1 MNKRL
6 TKLKGLIDDGSVP
19 TILEVRTNSREYSY
33 EDVIALDYGFVQ
45 DLYMGNENFE
55 TWFTYIGPKPIKL
68 NDLVLIKDE
77 MIEIIFAEY
86 KDDMHRELEDTLQYQ
101 YDTLNRAREEAYD
114 IADRLESDV
123 PIYKHGEGYSLWQG
137 ESLVEW
143 VRPNF
148 NELDY
153 HGI

>member
-68 NDLVLIKDE
+68 NDLTLNPKE
-77 MIEIIFAEY
+77 MIEI
-86 KDDMHRELEDTLQYQ
+86 L
-101 YDTLNRAREEAYD
+101 
-114 IADRLESDV
+114 
-123 PIYKHGEGYSLWQG
+123 
-137 ESLVEW
+137 
-143 VRPNF
+143 F
-148 NELDY
+148 NY
-153 HGI
+153 YGK

>member
-55 TWFTYIGPKPIKL
+55 TWFTYIGPEPIKL
-68 NDLVLIKDE
+68 NDLTLNKNE
-77 MIEIIFAEY
+77 MIEILF
-86 KDDMHRELEDTLQYQ
+86 
-101 YDTLNRAREEAYD
+101 
-114 IADRLESDV
+114 
-123 PIYKHGEGYSLWQG
+123 
-137 ESLVEW
+137 
-143 VRPNF
+143 
-148 NELDY
+148 DY
-153 HGI
+153 YGKL

>member
-45 DLYMGNENFE
+45 DLYMGNEQFE

-68 NDLVLIKDE
+68 NDLILNKNE
-77 MIEIIFAEY
+77 MFEI
-86 KDDMHRELEDTLQYQ
+86 L
-101 YDTLNRAREEAYD
+101 LNY
-114 IADRLESDV
+114 
-123 PIYKHGEGYSLWQG
+123 Y
-137 ESLVEW
+137 
-143 VRPNF
+143 
-148 NELDY
+148 
-153 HGI
+153 GI

>member
-6 TKLKGLIDDGSVP
+6 TKLKSLIDNGSVP

-68 NDLVLIKDE
+68 NDLTLNKNE
-77 MIEIIFAEY
+77 MIEII
-86 KDDMHRELEDTLQYQ
+86 
-101 YDTLNRAREEAYD
+101 
-114 IADRLESDV
+114 
-123 PIYKHGEGYSLWQG
+123 
-137 ESLVEW
+137 
-143 VRPNF
+143 
-148 NELDY
+148 LDY
-153 HGI
+153 YGI

>member
-45 DLYMGNENFE
+45 DLYMGNEQFE

-68 NDLVLIKDE
+68 NDLILNKNE
-77 MIEIIFAEY
+77 MIEI
-86 KDDMHRELEDTLQYQ
+86 L
-101 YDTLNRAREEAYD
+101 
-114 IADRLESDV
+114 
-123 PIYKHGEGYSLWQG
+123 
-137 ESLVEW
+137 
-143 VRPNF
+143 
-148 NELDY
+148 LDY
-153 HGI
+153 YGI

>member
-45 DLYMGNENFE
+45 DLYMGNEQFE

-68 NDLVLIKDE
+68 NDLTLNKNE
-77 MIEIIFAEY
+77 MIEI
-86 KDDMHRELEDTLQYQ
+86 L
-101 YDTLNRAREEAYD
+101 
-114 IADRLESDV
+114 
-123 PIYKHGEGYSLWQG
+123 
-137 ESLVEW
+137 
-143 VRPNF
+143 
-148 NELDY
+148 LDY
-153 HGI
+153 YGI

>member
-55 TWFTYIGPKPIKL
+55 TWFTYTGPKPIKL
-68 NDLVLIKDE
+68 NDLIIHSDE
-77 MIEIIFAEY
+77 MIEI
-86 KDDMHRELEDTLQYQ
+86 L
-101 YDTLNRAREEAYD
+101 
-114 IADRLESDV
+114 
-123 PIYKHGEGYSLWQG
+123 
-137 ESLVEW
+137 
-143 VRPNF
+143 F
-148 NELDY
+148 NY
-153 HGI
+153 YGK